1 MLLGKIAVVVNLFPR
16 FQPSFFLRAKYRVL
30 QGLLG
35 GNGKNRKV
43 QVRFAAALCSL
54 SLLLLSL
61 IGCSQS
67 HQVEWRKF
75 EEQRMINN
83 LKSQENA
90 LKILR
95 VIQSEDPDAIY
106 KGSSLETWIDQCEAT
121 VRVYREREKINE
133 SMWAY

>member
-1 MLLGKIAVVVNLFPR
+1 MLLGKLAAVVNLLPR
-16 FQPSFFLRAKYRVL
+16 FERLLFLHANYDVTEVL
-30 QGLLG
+30 PR
-35 GNGKNRKV
+35 GNGKKRKV
-43 QVRFAAALCSL
+43 QLRLATALCL
-54 SLLLLSL
+54 PSLLLLSL

-75 EEQRMINN
+75 EDQRMINN
-83 LKSQENA
+83 LQSQENA

-95 VIQSEDPDAIY
+95 GIESEDPDAIY
-106 KGSSLETWIDQCEAT
+106 KGSSIGTWIDQCEAT

>member
-1 MLLGKIAVVVNLFPR
+1 MLLRKTAGVVNLFSRFILPCILRSNYGESEVLPR
-16 FQPSFFLRAKYRVL
+16 
-30 QGLLG
+30 

-43 QVRFAAALCSL
+43 RVRFVFSLCL
-54 SLLLLSL
+54 SGLFLFSL

-75 EEQRMINN
+75 EDQRMINN

-95 VIQSEDPDAIY
+95 AIESEDPDAIY
-106 KGSSLETWIDQCEAT
+106 KGSSIGTWIEQCEAT
-121 VRVYREREKINE
+121 VRVYRGREKINE

>member
-1 MLLGKIAVVVNLFPR
+1 MTL
-16 FQPSFFLRAKYRVL
+16 YRDL

-43 QVRFAAALCSL
+43 QVRSAAALCLL

-67 HQVEWRKF
+67 HQAEWRKF

-95 VIQSEDPDAIY
+95 GIQSEDPDAIY